1 MHPVTIGHDVS
12 PRRFA
17 MPSTPFLRLSSALT
31 GERRLDEGL
40 SHQFEARITVQYGPH
55 LTELLKAFEGRL
67 KSGEPE
73 GAIKDVLEDS
83 KADSTTLDHRHRVA
97 RAIVWAWYTG
107 QFHTPF
113 ELPDAPQTP
122 EQYSKGLL
130 WLVIRAHAPAFTDA
144 EYGAWAK
151 EPPSAKDRD

>member
-1 MHPVTIGHDVS
+1 M
-12 PRRFA
+12 A
-17 MPSTPFLRLSSALT
+17 STLFQKLSSALT

-40 SHQFEARITVQYGPH
+40 SHHFEERIAIQSGPH

-73 GAIKDVLEDS
+73 RAIKDVLEDS
-83 KADSTTLDHRHRVA
+83 KVDLTTLDHRHRVA

-107 QFHTPF
+107 QFQTPF

-130 WLVIRAHAPAFTDA
+130 WHVIRAHAPAFTDA

-151 EPPSAKDRD
+151 EPPAAKHRD